1 VAASG
6 LAAYVASLFDAPL
19 TWKDLEWLVGLTKL
33 PVLVK
38 GILRSDD
45 ALRAVH
51 HGASGIIVSNTGAR
65 QLDTTPGDPIEVL
78 PEIRGGGGIA
88 LPSGR
93 CSCRCTTC
101 RYETDL

>member
-1 VAASG
+1 LPEHLPAKNLWPAGLQRLPKSVAASG

-51 HGASGIIVSNTGAR
+51 HGASGIIVSNTAR
-65 QLDTTPGDPIEVL
+65 GSWTRRRRP
-78 PEIRGGGGIA
+78 
-88 LPSGR
+88 
-93 CSCRCTTC
+93 
-101 RYETDL
+101 